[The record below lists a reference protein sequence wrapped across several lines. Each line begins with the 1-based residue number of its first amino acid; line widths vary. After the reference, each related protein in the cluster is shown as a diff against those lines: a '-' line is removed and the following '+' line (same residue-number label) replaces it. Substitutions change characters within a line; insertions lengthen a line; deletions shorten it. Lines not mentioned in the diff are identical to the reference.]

1 MNKNKII
8 ELTLKEIKEIETLV
22 TGFGE
27 LEQIPTIMFQLADAK
42 VENIRNILN
51 LLTDE
56 NVAVKKNEKITQESV
71 EKIVIQESEDIAN
84 TEEIETVEEI
94 VIPDYFPEIE
104 KEETVAV
111 EEGKNVVI
119 QEPEEEKIEEE
130 IELPIVLA
138 EKTEEVAEVIEK
150 KEEPKPS
157 VAAEKKPEKKT
168 TIGEKIIGKKS
179 SVNEKLSEKVNTS
192 LDKTLN
198 NRKITD
204 LKKSI
209 SLNDK
214 FRFQKELFKGNAS
227 LMNQTLEILNEAED
241 KNDAMEYLSNFE
253 WDEKNQNTIDFME
266 LVNRKF
272 L

>member
-27 LEQIPTIMFQLADAK
+27 LEQIPAIMFQLADAK

-56 NVAVKKNEKITQESV
+56 TVIPKKNEPLTQEIV
-71 EKIVIQESEDIAN
+71 EKIVIQEKEPEIIEDVFIPEYQEQVVEE
-84 TEEIETVEEI
+84 EEIIVVEEEEI
-94 VIPDYFPEIE
+94 VIAQEI
-104 KEETVAV
+104 
-111 EEGKNVVI
+111 
-119 QEPEEEKIEEE
+119 IEEE
-130 IELPIVLA
+130 ITEQIV
-138 EKTEEVAEVIEK
+138 EEQVEPTVVIEEK
-150 KEEPKPS
+150 EEEKKEEIAEEKEEPKP
-157 VAAEKKPEKKT
+157 VVPVEKKAEKKK
-168 TIGEKIIGKKS
+168 TIGERTEKKS
-179 SVNEKLSEKVNTS
+179 SVNEKLSTKTA
-192 LDKTLN
+192 TLN
-198 NRKITD
+198 SGKISD

-214 FRFQKELFKGNAS
+214 FRFQKELFKGIAS
-227 LMNQTLEILNEAED
+227 LMNQTLEVLNETED
-241 KNDAMEYLSNFE
+241 KSDALEFLLSFE
-253 WDEKNQNTIDFME
+253 WDSKNQTVVDFME